1 MLPLGGAWQSC
12 PVVRG
17 TNKLPSVEMAA
28 VAGVDGALGHRSSS
42 VANDANYDP
51 DNDLSNSDCR
61 EDSSTS
67 SDDALKS
74 LKKGFS
80 NFCQDA
86 NFKVENNRVKVPGVG
101 RDVFSVYSTKY
112 FAQILKRMSIGRKDV
127 ISKYGFDHL
136 LKFEKTQLPSRFIR
150 WILGCVDSVSSQIII
165 VDEKIIPLS
174 KDSVHFVLGLP
185 NTGVVPMPNK
195 ERGRNFLRSRFNL
208 SDLPNVTFFGN
219 MLTSSQDLSE
229 EDTFICFMVIAMS
242 CFLFPSS
249 NGHIHTDF
257 LFLLEDPTAT
267 RGYNICFLIYEWIM
281 AGINKYVLFGRETG
295 RKPKAFDLC
304 TYCLA
309 VLYLDKLDFGIRV
322 VEQGVPRILIWKGN
336 MIKHFSEL
344 DRKNS
349 NSFGRRP
356 FKKEV
361 SFGAENGAYH
371 GILRQRPASLSFKDK
386 MCSSYTNILHEEI
399 IQGIIDSAH
408 CDNIW
413 ESGFQNA
420 QEAIASNVLKF
431 LSGSKV
437 SSIFCVGGQDT
448 ASKPGSAAKQD
459 MSILSEDVRTD
470 TKSSR
475 AESGEHIDMNEKIK
489 HVKSSSIHEPV
500 KVIENIVPSVAAN
513 KHLDIGTSKNKLP
526 LQPAADEKMFEVL
539 PDALVTPERVVSKF
553 VEHSNAKYP
562 EVPVLKKF
570 KARVCNITHRDQHF
584 SLINTFPAGMK
595 ERNSYFQFSVQQT
608 KGTFTHSTSPTDTNI
623 LVGGQM
629 TRPQAEQSNYQMANH
644 MSPIGR
650 TNLFAE
656 EPVKRKADIVA
667 ISPTSFSVRQGEL
680 AKNADHVY
688 NNLIRPIAKRQHQ
701 SPVRVLE
708 VVDVPED
715 SDNYIIIDELAPDA
729 VLNKGAK
736 DDLIILQPKSLLELP
751 IEENEKFPVSN
762 EDCMHYNSII
772 ELAYTKGIQKRY
784 ALTYSMVHCNYV
796 SLGQSLMPTGKVDNF
811 LIPCFCRKFFED
823 CHPTISGRH
832 HFFPHIGENI
842 LHYTNED
849 QVKSIAT
856 SFLGAASASRG
867 KRLELSDT
875 LFFPICLSN
884 HWIVFAVDFKW
895 KLFAFLDSLY
905 DKDSFLHKSIREK
918 FIKNFIRL
926 WEIIFQTDQHNFKRF
941 SRMYPHVPKQENGND
956 CGVFATKIMEI
967 WDATL
972 DLRKIFSQADIQH
985 IRIQYMNQLF
995 FWKKNTADKSLVTSF
1010 NFQGDFAN
1018 NLPR

>member
-74 LKKGFS
+74 LKKGFL

-112 FAQILKRMSIGRKDV
+112 FAQILKHMSIGRKDV

-267 RGYNICFLIYEWIM
+267 RGYDICFLIYEWIM

-295 RKPKAFDLC
+295 TKPKAFDLC

-356 FKKEV
+356 FK
-361 SFGAENGAYH
+361 N
-371 GILRQRPASLSFKDK
+371 
-386 MCSSYTNILHEEI
+386 EI

-420 QEAIASNVLKF
+420 QEAIASNVLNF

-437 SSIFCVGGQDT
+437 SSIFCVGDQDT
-448 ASKPGSAAKQD
+448 SSKPGSAAKQD
-459 MSILSEDVRTD
+459 MIILSEDVRTD

-475 AESGEHIDMNEKIK
+475 ESGEHIDMNEKIK

-500 KVIENIVPSVAAN
+500 KKFNNGTKRNPPKLVALADNNI
-513 KHLDIGTSKNKLP
+513 SKNNK
-526 LQPAADEKMFEVL
+526 
-539 PDALVTPERVVSKF
+539 
-553 VEHSNAKYP
+553 
-562 EVPVLKKF
+562 
-570 KARVCNITHRDQHF
+570 
-584 SLINTFPAGMK
+584 ING
-595 ERNSYFQFSVQQT
+595 T
-608 KGTFTHSTSPTDTNI
+608 KQAPI
-623 LVGGQM
+623 LV
-629 TRPQAEQSNYQMANH
+629 
-644 MSPIGR
+644 
-650 TNLFAE
+650 
-656 EPVKRKADIVA
+656 ADI
-667 ISPTSFSVRQGEL
+667 SP
-680 AKNADHVY
+680 
-688 NNLIRPIAKRQHQ
+688 
-701 SPVRVLE
+701 
-708 VVDVPED
+708 
-715 SDNYIIIDELAPDA
+715 
-729 VLNKGAK
+729 
-736 DDLIILQPKSLLELP
+736 SL
-751 IEENEKFPVSN
+751 
-762 EDCMHYNSII
+762 
-772 ELAYTKGIQKRY
+772 
-784 ALTYSMVHCNYV
+784 
-796 SLGQSLMPTGKVDNF
+796 
-811 LIPCFCRKFFED
+811 
-823 CHPTISGRH
+823 
-832 HFFPHIGENI
+832 
-842 LHYTNED
+842 
-849 QVKSIAT
+849 
-856 SFLGAASASRG
+856 
-867 KRLELSDT
+867 
-875 LFFPICLSN
+875 LFFPTCLSN

-905 DKDSFLHKSIREK
+905 DKDSFLHKSIKEK
-918 FIKNFIRL
+918 F
-926 WEIIFQTDQHNFKRF
+926 
-941 SRMYPHVPKQENGND
+941 
-956 CGVFATKIMEI
+956 
-967 WDATL
+967 
-972 DLRKIFSQADIQH
+972 
-985 IRIQYMNQLF
+985 
-995 FWKKNTADKSLVTSF
+995 
-1010 NFQGDFAN
+1010 GDFAN

>member
-1 MLPLGGAWQSC
+1 MRC
-12 PVVRG
+12 E
-17 TNKLPSVEMAA
+17 VEL
-28 VAGVDGALGHRSSS
+28 ALGK
-42 VANDANYDP
+42 
-51 DNDLSNSDCR
+51 CR
-61 EDSSTS
+61 VDR
-67 SDDALKS
+67 DD
-74 LKKGFS
+74 
-80 NFCQDA
+80 
-86 NFKVENNRVKVPGVG
+86 
-101 RDVFSVYSTKY
+101 
-112 FAQILKRMSIGRKDV
+112 
-127 ISKYGFDHL
+127 
-136 LKFEKTQLPSRFIR
+136 
-150 WILGCVDSVSSQIII
+150 
-165 VDEKIIPLS
+165 
-174 KDSVHFVLGLP
+174 
-185 NTGVVPMPNK
+185 
-195 ERGRNFLRSRFNL
+195 
-208 SDLPNVTFFGN
+208 
-219 MLTSSQDLSE
+219 
-229 EDTFICFMVIAMS
+229 
-242 CFLFPSS
+242 
-249 NGHIHTDF
+249 
-257 LFLLEDPTAT
+257 
-267 RGYNICFLIYEWIM
+267 
-281 AGINKYVLFGRETG
+281 
-295 RKPKAFDLC
+295 
-304 TYCLA
+304 
-309 VLYLDKLDFGIRV
+309 
-322 VEQGVPRILIWKGN
+322 EQQ
-336 MIKHFSEL
+336 S
-344 DRKNS
+344 
-349 NSFGRRP
+349 
-356 FKKEV
+356 
-361 SFGAENGAYH
+361 
-371 GILRQRPASLSFKDK
+371 
-386 MCSSYTNILHEEI
+386 I

-437 SSIFCVGGQDT
+437 SSIFCVGGQDI

-475 AESGEHIDMNEKIK
+475 ESGEHIDMNEKIK

-500 KVIENIVPSVAAN
+500 K
-513 KHLDIGTSKNKLP
+513 
-526 LQPAADEKMFEVL
+526 
-539 PDALVTPERVVSKF
+539 
-553 VEHSNAKYP
+553 
-562 EVPVLKKF
+562 
-570 KARVCNITHRDQHF
+570 
-584 SLINTFPAGMK
+584 
-595 ERNSYFQFSVQQT
+595 
-608 KGTFTHSTSPTDTNI
+608 
-623 LVGGQM
+623 
-629 TRPQAEQSNYQMANH
+629 
-644 MSPIGR
+644 
-650 TNLFAE
+650 
-656 EPVKRKADIVA
+656 PVKRKADIVA

-772 ELAYTKGIQKRY
+772 ELAYTKGIQNFMISFYVLCGNNKRY

-823 CHPTISGRH
+823 RHPTISGKH

-849 QVKSIAT
+849 QLKSIAT

-867 KRLELSDT
+867 KRLELSNT
-875 LFFPICLSN
+875 LFFPTCLSN
-884 HWIVFAVDFKW
+884 HWIVFVVDFKW

-941 SRMYPHVPKQENGND
+941 SRMYPHVPKQENGNE

-995 FWKKNTADKSLVTSF
+995 FWKKNTADKTLVTSF